1 MKAFLMSSSHII
13 TVVGLGAGDAGDL
26 TRKAWQTLENASV
39 VYLRTERH
47 PCVPHLPRRA
57 FYESFDALY
66 EAHDDFSDVYNAIC
80 DRLLEAARAEP
91 VVYAVPG
98 DPLVGE
104 TTVMQLLARAA
115 ENGVAVEIVH
125 GISFIEPMLRH
136 AGIDALDGLQIL
148 DGMTLAAMHHP
159 PINPQYPAF
168 IGGVYS
174 RAVASDVKLTLMNQ
188 YRDDFMVTLV
198 HGAGTAD
205 AVAETLPLAEM
216 DHSRAINHLTSLY
229 VPALGRYTSFESFQ
243 ETMAHLRAPEGCPWD
258 IQQTH
263 ETLRPY
269 LIEEAYEV
277 LAAIDA
283 QDWHELA
290 NELGDLLLQVVF
302 HAQIATEEGEFTM
315 SDVLE
320 NVNRKLIR
328 RHPHVWGEVD
338 VQGSPDRVLANWEEI
353 KKQEQASAGKQ
364 RDSLLDKVN
373 TALPALMVA
382 YEYQKQAAKVGF
394 DWPDVAG
401 VEDKIREELNEIL
414 TAASD
419 ADKVSEI
426 GDLLF
431 VMVNWLR
438 WLGVDDPESL
448 VRAVNLK
455 FYRRFRYV
463 EQQARA
469 AGKDLPALSL
479 EEMNTLWD
487 EAKRLGH

>member
-1 MKAFLMSSSHII
+1 MASTHTI
-13 TVVGLGAGDAGDL
+13 TVVGLGAGNAGDL
-26 TRKAWQTLENASV
+26 TRRAWHTLENASV

-47 PCVPHLPRRA
+47 PCVPDLPRRA
-57 FYESFDALY
+57 YYESFDALY
-66 EAHDDFSDVYNAIC
+66 ETYDDFTDVYNAIC
-80 DRLLEAARAEP
+80 DRLLTAARDED

-115 ENGVAVEIVH
+115 AGTVNVEIVH

-136 AGIDALDGLQIL
+136 TGIDALDGLQIL

-168 IGGVYS
+168 ISGVYS

-188 YRDDFMVTLV
+188 YHDRFMVTLV
-198 HGAGTAD
+198 HGAGTAS
-205 AVAETLPLAEM
+205 AVAETVPLAEM
-216 DHSRAINHLTSLY
+216 DHSRAISHLTSLY

-283 QDWHELA
+283 QDWDELA
-290 NELGDLLLQVVF
+290 SELGDLLLQVVF
-302 HAQIATEEGEFTM
+302 HAQIATEDGAFTM
-315 SDVLE
+315 ADVLDRI
-320 NVNRKLIR
+320 NRKLIR
-328 RHPHVWGEVD
+328 RHPHVWGDVD

-353 KKQEQASAGKQ
+353 KKQERASAGKV
-364 RDSLLDKVN
+364 RDSVLDKVN

-394 DWPDVAG
+394 DWPDMAG

-414 TAASD
+414 TSPSAAHKI
-419 ADKVSEI
+419 AEI

-431 VMVNWLR
+431 VVVNWLR

-448 VRAVNLK
+448 LRSTNLK

-469 AGKDLPALSL
+469 AGKELQGMTLAEMDL
-479 EEMNTLWD
+479 LWD
-487 EAKRLGH
+487 EAKRLGR

>member
-1 MKAFLMSSSHII
+1 MSSSHII

-66 EAHDDFSDVYNAIC
+66 EAYDDFADVYNAIC

-258 IQQTH
+258 RKQTH
-263 ETLRPY
+263 ASLRPY
-269 LIEEAYEV
+269 VIEEAYEV
-277 LAAIDA
+277 IDAIDREA
-283 QDWHELA
+283 WDELA
-290 NELGDLLLQVVF
+290 GELGDLLLQVVL
-302 HAQIATEEGEFTM
+302 HAQIATEEGEFQM
-315 SDVLE
+315 ADVLDT
-320 NVNRKLIR
+320 VNRKMIR
-328 RHPHVWGEVD
+328 RHPHVWGKVD
-338 VQGSPDRVLANWEEI
+338 VNGSAERVKANWDDI
-353 KKQEQASAGKQ
+353 KRAERAAQGASSDG
-364 RDSLLDKVN
+364 LLDKVN
-373 TALPALMVA
+373 KALPALMVA
-382 YEYQKQAAKVGF
+382 YEYQRRAAQVGF
-394 DWPDVAG
+394 DWPTIDG
-401 VEDKIREELNEIL
+401 VRDKIREEMAEVLAEDDPQRI
-414 TAASD
+414 TAE
-419 ADKVSEI
+419 V
-426 GDLLF
+426 GDLIF
-431 VMVNWLR
+431 VLVNWLR
-438 WLGVDDPESL
+438 WLGVHDPESVL
-448 VRAVNLK
+448 RAANAK
-455 FYRRFRYV
+455 FYRRFRHI
-463 EQQARA
+463 EQA
-469 AGKDLPALSL
+469 AAAQGRDLASMTLDEMEALYQQGKAQGL
-479 EEMNTLWD
+479 
-487 EAKRLGH
+487 